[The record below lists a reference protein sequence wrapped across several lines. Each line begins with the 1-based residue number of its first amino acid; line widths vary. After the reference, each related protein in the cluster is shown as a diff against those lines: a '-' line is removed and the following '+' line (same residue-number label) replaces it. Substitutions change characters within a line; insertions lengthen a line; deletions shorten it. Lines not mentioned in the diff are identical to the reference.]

1 MTTIGNITG
10 ETLRITIPASTSN
23 LGPGFDAV
31 GLALKLYLTLEVSRL
46 DSGPCRIAYQGPE
59 AHLVPADE
67 SNLIWRAMRLTAARA
82 GATLPP
88 FALEIRN
95 EIPITKGLGSSAAAS
110 LGGVVAADFLCGL
123 KLSAQQWLGLATELE
138 GHPDNAAPSLW
149 GGLVVSMSGETIL
162 CSRCEFPE
170 DWTVVA
176 VTPDFELETRLA
188 RAVLPEKVP
197 HKHAVFNVQRASY
210 LVAQLI
216 QRRTEGLR
224 DAMADHLHQPYRS
237 ALIPGLAE
245 ILAMKDR
252 EGLLGVALSGAGP
265 TVIALADSHEM
276 EIGRAMQ
283 DIFAHNG
290 LSSRM
295 RLLKADLHGLT
306 LESLT

>member
-1 MTTIGNITG
+1 MTTIGNIAG

-31 GLALKLYLTLEVSRL
+31 GLALRLYLTLEVSRL

-59 AHLVPADE
+59 AHLVPTDE

-82 GATLPP
+82 GAMLPP

-123 KLSAQQWLGLATELE
+123 KLSGQQWLGLATELE

-216 QRRTEGLR
+216 QRRTDGLR

-245 ILAMKDR
+245 ILAMRDR

-265 TVIALADSHEM
+265 TVIALAESHER
-276 EIGRAMQ
+276 EIGRAIQ
-283 DIFAHNG
+283 DIFARHS
-290 LSSRM
+290 LASQV
-295 RLLKADLHGLT
+295 RLLKVDLQGLT
-306 LESLT
+306 LESPA